1 MLRFLFR
8 LVLLP
13 FRLVFGAI
21 ETGFRVGVAIGRLP
35 VRISSGFGRLLGLRA
50 IVTLIAGLALGLLFA
65 PGPGRELRSRLR
77 ALSAARRLTSDAD
90 LTERVAFE
98 LEHAPRTWH
107 LPQPEVTVVGG
118 RVVLR
123 GSVALDSAREELGRV
138 AAAVPGVSALENLV
152 VIAAEDDVA
161 ARGEATS

>member
-8 LVLLP
+8 LLTLP
-13 FRLVFGAI
+13 FRLALRTVATAFRLGAAV
-21 ETGFRVGVAIGRLP
+21 GRVP
-35 VRISSGFGRLLGLRA
+35 VRVSGGLRRLLGLRA
-50 IVTLIAGLALGLLFA
+50 LAALVAGVALGLLFA

-90 LTERVAFE
+90 LTERVSFE

-123 GSVALDSAREELGRV
+123 GSVALDSARDELARV
-138 AAAVPGVSALENLV
+138 ASAVPGVSGLDNLV
-152 VIAAEDDVA
+152 VVA
-161 ARGEATS
+161 APDGSAGDDGVTP

>member
-1 MLRFLFR
+1 M
-8 LVLLP
+8 
-13 FRLVFGAI
+13 
-21 ETGFRVGVAIGRLP
+21 
-35 VRISSGFGRLLGLRA
+35 RISSGLGRLLGLRA
-50 IVTLIAGLALGLLFA
+50 VLTLVAGVALGLLFA

-77 ALSAARRLTSDAD
+77 ALSAARHLSSDAE
-90 LTERVAFE
+90 LTERVTFE

-138 AAAVPGVSALENLV
+138 AGAVPGVSAVENLV
-152 VIAAEDDVA
+152 VVGVDGDVTADDELN
-161 ARGEATS
+161 R

>member
-1 MLRFLFR
+1 MLRFLVR

-13 FRLVFGAI
+13 FRLVLGAVAA
-21 ETGFRVGVAIGRLP
+21 GFRVGVGVGRLP
-35 VRISSGFGRLLGLRA
+35 LRVSNGLGRLLGFRA
-50 IVTLIAGLALGLLFA
+50 VLTLVLGLALGLLFA
-65 PGPGRELRSRLR
+65 PGPGRELRDRLR
-77 ALSAARRLTSDAD
+77 SVLEARRITSDAE
-90 LTERVAFE
+90 LRERVTFE

-123 GSVALDSAREELGRV
+123 GTVDHDSAREELARV

-152 VIAAEDDVA
+152 VVVGADDQVA
-161 ARGEATS
+161 G

>member
-1 MLRFLFR
+1 MLRSLFR

-13 FRLVFGAI
+13 FRLAFSLV
-21 ETGFRVGVAIGRLP
+21 ETAFRVGVAVGRLP
-35 VRISSGFGRLLGLRA
+35 LHFSRRVGRLLGFRA
-50 IVTLIAGLALGLLFA
+50 LIALIAGLAVGLLFA
-65 PGPGRELRSRLR
+65 PGPGRELRSRLQ
-77 ALSAARRLTSDAD
+77 ALAASRRMTSDAD
-90 LTERVAFE
+90 LSDRVAFE

-152 VIAAEDDVA
+152 VVGAPDDAEIA
-161 ARGEATS
+161 

>member
-13 FRLVFGAI
+13 FRLALGVV
-21 ETGFRVGVAIGRLP
+21 ETGFRVGLAVGRLP
-35 VRISSGFGRLLGLRA
+35 VRLSNGVGRVLGLRA
-50 IVTLIAGLALGLLFA
+50 VVTLVAGVVLGLLFA

-77 ALSAARRLTSDAD
+77 ALSAARRMTSDAE
-90 LTERVAFE
+90 LTERVTFE

-107 LPQPEVTVVGG
+107 LPQPDITVVGG

-138 AAAVPGVSALENLV
+138 AGAVPGVSAVENLV
-152 VIAAEDDVA
+152 AVVVDDDVTA
-161 ARGEATS
+161 HDEVTS